1 MSRARRART
10 IKEAHMTG
18 EVGILLALAAGLLL
32 AERRQVVK
40 AVAIPFAAVLVI
52 QTWAIHAGHG
62 VSPPD
67 TVTEG
72 GYWLVQALILGC
84 TVGIAVQLSGLRL
97 HGADAAGSRLAG
109 MGRAAL
115 AYWLG
120 GGLAALVVV
129 GNLVRVVAANQ
140 WTGVHHSSTGSP
152 PLLGLLGIL
161 SLVLG
166 FVGLG
171 CVTLWQRRSRPA
183 TGVI

>member
-1 MSRARRART
+1 
-10 IKEAHMTG
+10 MTG

-72 GYWLVQALILGC
+72 GYWLVQALIFGC
-84 TVGIAVQLSGLRL
+84 TVGIAVQLSALRFR
-97 HGADAAGSRLAG
+97 GVDPVSSRLAG
-109 MGRAAL
+109 MSRTAL
-115 AYWLG
+115 AYCAG

-129 GNLVRVVAANQ
+129 GSLVHLVVANQ
-140 WTGVHHSSTGSP
+140 WTGVHHSSSGSP

-161 SLVLG
+161 ALVLG

-171 CVTLWQRRSRPA
+171 CVSLWQRRSRPRLA
-183 TGVI
+183 